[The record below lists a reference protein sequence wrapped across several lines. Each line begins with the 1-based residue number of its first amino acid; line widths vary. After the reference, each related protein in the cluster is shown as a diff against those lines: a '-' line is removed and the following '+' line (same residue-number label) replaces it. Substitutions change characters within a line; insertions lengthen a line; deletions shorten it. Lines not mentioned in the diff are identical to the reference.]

1 MRLRTPALLGS
12 LAALATLVAC
22 AGTAIVEPSGF
33 LGDYSQ
39 LKPGR
44 GDQAQLIY
52 IDPEADFSPYQRV
65 LIEPVEVWQRA
76 GGSDADSADL
86 ASLADDLGSALR
98 KQLQLEFDLVD
109 SPQPG
114 TLRIRTAITQ
124 VRKSGASIEIEILDA
139 ESGRRLIAAA
149 DAKGE
154 VDRPGESTDDWASAR
169 EAFEFWAQRAR
180 DRLAAMRSF
189 DASEAEHDSRTEP

>member
-1 MRLRTPALLGS
+1 MSLRIPALLGS
-12 LAALATLVAC
+12 LIALVAC
-22 AGTAIVEPSGF
+22 AGTAVVEPSGF

-65 LIEPVEVWQRA
+65 LVEPVEVWQRA
-76 GGSDADSADL
+76 AGSDAPAGEL

-98 KQLQLEFDLVD
+98 KQLALEFELVD
-109 SPQPG
+109 SPGPG

-124 VRKSGASIEIEILDA
+124 VRMSGASIEIEILDA
-139 ESGRRLIAAA
+139 ESGRRLVAAA
-149 DAKGE
+149 DARGE
-154 VDRPGESTDDWASAR
+154 VGPRAGRADATGEWTNAR
-169 EAFEFWAQRAR
+169 QDFEFWAQRAR
-180 DRLAAMRSF
+180 DRLAAFRSF
-189 DASEAEHDSRTEP
+189 DAAEAAHDSRTEP